1 MKNFALSYTIKYF
14 FYAVLTALAVF
25 LIGLAFSLAIMRDT
39 KASEVMAE
47 SSSVCY
53 VIDAGHGGEDA
64 GAVAEDGTLEKDL
77 NLSLA
82 KALYALLTLNGNKAV
97 MTRETDTLLYDYY
110 DDLEDYSGVKKLYDL
125 KNRLKIAENAP
136 SSVYVG
142 IHMNKFSVPKYSGLQ
157 VYYSTECDESRFLA
171 ERIRETVKSSVQPT
185 NERTTKPAD
194 NSIYIL
200 SNISVPAVLIECG
213 FLSNEAELTNL
224 KSEEYRA
231 SLALCVFS
239 ALLD

>member
-25 LIGLAFSLAIMRDT
+25 LIGLAFSFAIMRDT

-64 GAVAEDGTLEKDL
+64 GAISNDGTLEKDL

-82 KALYALLTLNGNKAV
+82 KALYALLVLNGNKAV

-157 VYYSTECDESRFLA
+157 VYYSTKCDESRFLA
-171 ERIRETVKSSVQPT
+171 ERIRETVKNSVQPT

-213 FLSNEAELTNL
+213 FMSNEAELANL

>member
-39 KASEVMAE
+39 KSSEVMAE

-82 KALYALLTLNGNKAV
+82 KALYALLVLNGNNAV

-157 VYYSTECDESRFLA
+157 VYYSTKCDESRFLA

-213 FLSNEAELTNL
+213 FLSNEAELANL